1 MLRRIR
7 TTLALVVFVLITLL
21 FLDVTGTLHK
31 YFGWLASIQFW
42 PALLALHVGVLA
54 LLVVLTLVFG
64 RIYCS
69 IICPLGVMQD
79 VVSRLHGIRKKNRFT
94 YSKEKRW
101 LRYTVLAV
109 FIVSALAGV
118 NAVVSLLAPYSSYGR
133 IAGSLMKPVYEA
145 GNNVLAAIAESVNS
159 YAFYSVD
166 VWLKSLPTLI
176 VASVTLVVIAVLAW
190 RGGRTYCNTICP
202 VGTILSFLA
211 RFSWFKV
218 RIDGSKC
225 VNCGLCTK
233 NCKASA
239 IDFKNHKIDYSR
251 CVVCGD
257 CIGKCHKGAISLSS
271 RRADKRT
278 SRQVNKQTS
287 GQADKRTSQNA
298 DSANLLVNSSAGVL
312 STNESRRSFLLGVA
326 VAATGAALAQEKK
339 KVDGGLAAIE
349 DKVAPRRLT
358 PLTPPGSLSA
368 QHFAQ
373 HCTACQL
380 CVSTCPNGVLRP
392 STDLSTFMQ
401 PTMSYERGYCRPECT
416 KCGEVCPTGA
426 IKPITRAI
434 KSATQIGHAVWLKK
448 NCVPLTDGVECGNCA
463 PLPHGSHHHDTPE
476 PQGRA
481 FAEDTRCQRGPLHRL
496 RSVRELVP
504 RPSVQRDLRRGSR
517 GSQGGLSENGPLPL
531 PRWGSEGW
539 RFYLQVNPNFRFN
552 KTSVCEKNAKTPC
565 ERRLFALQKASF

>member
-7 TTLALVVFVLITLL
+7 TILALVVFVLITLL

-42 PALLALHVGVLA
+42 PALLALHVGVVA
-54 LLVVLTLVFG
+54 MLVVFTLVFG

-69 IICPLGVMQD
+69 VICPLGVMQD
-79 VVSRLHGIRKKNRFT
+79 IISRLHGIRKKNRFT

-101 LRYTVLAV
+101 LRYGVLVV
-109 FIVSALAGV
+109 FVASALAGV

-133 IAGSLMKPVYEA
+133 IASSLMKPVYEA
-145 GNNVLAAIAESVNS
+145 GNNVLATIAEHLDS

-166 VWLKSLPTLI
+166 IWMKSLPTLI
-176 VASVTLVVIAVLAW
+176 IASVTLVVIAVLAW
-190 RGGRTYCNTICP
+190 RGGRTYCNTVCP

-211 RFSWFKV
+211 RFSWLKV

-257 CIGKCHKGAISLSS
+257 CIDKCNKGAISLSHS
-271 RRADKRT
+271 LP
-278 SRQVNKQTS
+278 RQDEQR
-287 GQADKRTSQNA
+287 QASQ
-298 DSANLLVNSSAGVL
+298 SSPTGGVEGAG
-312 STNESRRSFLLGVA
+312 RRSFLLGLA
-326 VAATGAALAQEKK
+326 VASTAAALAQEKK

-349 DKVAPRRLT
+349 DKIAPKRLT
-358 PLTPPGSLSA
+358 PITPPGSLSA

-392 STDLSTFMQ
+392 STGLSTFMQ

-426 IKPITRAI
+426 IKPITRAQ
-434 KSATQIGHAVWLKK
+434 KSATQIGHAVWIKK

-463 PLPHGSHHHDTPE
+463 RHCPTGAITMVPLDPNDEHSPKIPAVNE
-476 PQGRA
+476 A
-481 FAEDTRCQRGPLHRL
+481 RCIGCGACENLCPARPFSAIYVEGHEVHRE
-496 RSVRELVP
+496 V
-504 RPSVQRDLRRGSR
+504 
-517 GSQGGLSENGPLPL
+517 
-531 PRWGSEGW
+531 
-539 RFYLQVNPNFRFN
+539 
-552 KTSVCEKNAKTPC
+552 
-565 ERRLFALQKASF
+565 

>member
-211 RFSWFKV
+211 CFSWFKV

-373 HCTACQL
+373 HCTSCQL

-463 PLPHGSHHHDTPE
+463 RHCPTGAITMIPLNPKDERSPKIPAVNE
-476 PQGRA
+476 A
-481 FAEDTRCQRGPLHRL
+481 RCIGCGACENLCPARPFSAIYVEGHEVHRE
-496 RSVRELVP
+496 V
-504 RPSVQRDLRRGSR
+504 
-517 GSQGGLSENGPLPL
+517 
-531 PRWGSEGW
+531 
-539 RFYLQVNPNFRFN
+539 
-552 KTSVCEKNAKTPC
+552 
-565 ERRLFALQKASF
+565 